1 MQYSIEMEG
10 FIVSEFIEFIDT
22 PDIFGEIVTSFD
34 RRLEFRK
41 SGICSNKEIV
51 NEPTDRDKQSN
62 HLTVLCN
69 SPGCGKSTAMMH
81 LPLSAAYQSY
91 HRRRTFDKMEPLR
104 VTADPPIVCALTFN
118 SGMQAGPRSLG
129 MRMLFGTIKAMGC
142 GYEPTWGQFCNDF
155 KDCER
160 VSGLQ
165 AVGIVR
171 RLFGEDRLMLI
182 IVDELIKANIEGA
195 MTYDETA
202 MWELGAVMAVQI
214 F

>member
-1 MQYSIEMEG
+1 
-10 FIVSEFIEFIDT
+10 
-22 PDIFGEIVTSFD
+22 
-34 RRLEFRK
+34 
-41 SGICSNKEIV
+41 
-51 NEPTDRDKQSN
+51 
-62 HLTVLCN
+62 
-69 SPGCGKSTAMMH
+69 
-81 LPLSAAYQSY
+81 
-91 HRRRTFDKMEPLR
+91 
-104 VTADPPIVCALTFN
+104 
-118 SGMQAGPRSLG
+118 
-129 MRMLFGTIKAMGC
+129 MGC
-142 GYEPTWGQFCNDF
+142 GYEPTWDQFCNDF

-195 MTYDETA
+195 MAYDETTA